1 MRRNSTTPAIN
12 SIYLT
17 HQQQSSQI
25 RKEIIQSYQQ
35 LKEKYPVLKH
45 QDFWGLLLFLLSITL
60 AAVNSYFWWTGAWPA
75 WSMIL
80 INAFLFGIL
89 HELEHDLIHW
99 MYFKTNKFIHH
110 TMLLVIWILRPL
122 TINPWIRRQ
131 LHYHHHKYSGTLHDV
146 EERGVTNGEK
156 WSLKRLLLTADLVI
170 GGLFRVSS
178 LFRDIK
184 QEVENGNLKQDLSHK
199 LKRYALTGLI
209 PVTIIAHLLVYL
221 LLANLLLGFLDTSF
235 HTGIMLP
242 AFLSDIL
249 DYCRPVIYIVLIP
262 NILRQFCLHFI
273 TSNLHYMGDVEQGN
287 VIEQTQVLNVWWTF
301 PLQLFCFFFGWT
313 HAIHHFV
320 VNETFYV
327 RHIARKKAHSVMRRY
342 GIRFNDLG
350 TFSRANRFNETP
362 QSPA

>member
-1 MRRNSTTPAIN
+1 MFNPTAPALK
-12 SIYLT
+12 SSHLT

-25 RKEIIQSYQQ
+25 RKEIIHAYQQ
-35 LKEKYPVLKH
+35 LKEKYPLLKH
-45 QDFWGLLLFLLSITL
+45 QDFWGMLIFLFSCSLV
-60 AAVNSYFWWTGAWPA
+60 AFNSYLWWIGVFPA
-75 WSMIL
+75 WAMIL
-80 INAFLFGIL
+80 TNAFFFGIL

-99 MYFKTNKFIHH
+99 MYFKTNKAIHH
-110 TMLLVIWILRPL
+110 TMLFVIWILRPL

-156 WSLKRLLLTADLVI
+156 WSLKRLLLTADLVV

-178 LFRDIK
+178 LFKDIK
-184 QEVENGNLKQDLSHK
+184 QEVKNGNLKPDQGHK
-199 LKRYALTGLI
+199 LKQYALTGLI

-221 LLANLLLGFLDTSF
+221 LLAGWSLEFVNRSF
-235 HTGIMLP
+235 HTGIVLP
-242 AFLSDIL
+242 EFLTHILAF
-249 DYCRPVIYIVLIP
+249 CRPVIYIILIP
-262 NILRQFCLHFI
+262 NLLRQFCLHFI

-287 VIEQTQVLNVWWTF
+287 VTEQTQVLNVWWTF
-301 PLQLFCFFFGWT
+301 PMQLFCFFFGWT

-327 RHIARKKAHSVMRRY
+327 RHLARKKAHIVMRRY

-350 TFSRANRFNETP
+350 TFSRANRFHGKPHNLNT
-362 QSPA
+362 